1 MRRLMAQNS
10 TQPSRA
16 GGRQGTYLLKH
27 LPTLIFLLGILFTSQ
42 QFFSGIAQH
51 THLLLAA
58 LLGGYMALNIGAND
72 AGNNIGPLVGS
83 RVIGLFGAML
93 FAALF
98 EAGGA
103 LLAGDEVISTIQQ
116 GIIAPAQ
123 FSDGD
128 VIVRVMLAALLAAA
142 LWLNLATLTGMPVS
156 TTHSIVGGVLGA
168 GMTVGG
174 AVVANWGMIG
184 TITLGWIISPLLG
197 GAIAAILLYFI
208 KRSLMY
214 QTDMSRAAGRVVPLL
229 VGLMAW
235 CFTSYLLLKGLKASW
250 RVDSVTALLSGFS
263 IGVGVYLIAKP
274 IIEQR
279 TALLINSKAA
289 VNRLFNLPLL
299 LGAGLLSFAHGSN
312 DVANAIGPL
321 IAIVQSLPVTSHLSP
336 DHFSLWLL
344 LIGALGIPL
353 GLLLYGR
360 RLIRTIGSEITEL
373 DQVRAFCIV
382 TSVTITVLLASQLG
396 LPVSSTHIAVGAV
409 FGIGF
414 LREALKRNYALLLER
429 VRRHHAGEEQA
440 VIEAYLER
448 FERAPFSE
456 KGRLLAAL
464 ELTLD
469 RPKLSQKEMRSL
481 QRVYRQA
488 LVKRS
493 MMLRIVLAWSITLPI
508 TGLLAS
514 LIYLLLS
521 WFI

>member
-1 MRRLMAQNS
+1 MAYKQSRLSHAEAGLGAYLRRL
-10 TQPSRA
+10 
-16 GGRQGTYLLKH
+16 H
-27 LPTLIFLLGILFTSQ
+27 LPALIFLLGILVSSQ
-42 QFFSGIAQH
+42 LFFSGMGQH
-51 THLLLAA
+51 ASLLLAA
-58 LLGGYMALNIGAND
+58 LLSGYMALNIGAND

-83 RVIGLFGAML
+83 RVIGLLGAML

-116 GIIAPAQ
+116 GIISPAQ
-123 FSDGD
+123 FSDGA
-128 VIVRVMLAALLAAA
+128 VIVRIMLAALLAAA
-142 LWLNLATLTGMPVS
+142 LWLHFATLTGTPVS
-156 TTHSIVGGVLGA
+156 TTHAIVGGVLGA

-174 AVVANWGMIG
+174 AVVANWGMMG

-197 GAIAAILLYFI
+197 GAIAATLLYII
-208 KRSLMY
+208 KRSLLY
-214 QTDMSRAAGRVVPLL
+214 QQEMSRAAGKVVPLL
-229 VGLMAW
+229 VGVMAW
-235 CFTSYLLLKGLKASW
+235 SFTSYLLLKGVKTSW
-250 RVDSVTALLSGFS
+250 RVDSVTALLSGLS
-263 IGVGVYLIAKP
+263 IGIGVYLIAKP

-279 TALLINSKAA
+279 TALLPNTKSA

-321 IAIVQSLPVTSHLSP
+321 IAIMQSVPAEAFQPQEQL
-336 DHFSLWLL
+336 SLWLL

-373 DQVRAFCIV
+373 DQIRAFCIV

-414 LREALKRNYALLLER
+414 LREALKRNYAVLLER
-429 VRRHHAGEEQA
+429 IRRHHVGEEQA

-456 KGRLLAAL
+456 KGRLLATL
-464 ELTLD
+464 EQEDD
-469 RPKLSQKEMRSL
+469 RPRLSKKEWKSL
-481 QRVYRQA
+481 QRFYRQA

-493 MMLRIVLAWSITLPI
+493 TVLRIVLAWFVTLPV

-521 WFI
+521 WFL